1 MTDPWANRDYLRGTQ
16 YKTDA
21 NLAARQSTYAYQQ
34 PRIDLAAQVL
44 DLAALG
50 PAGGAAGKHGPTG
63 PPTALIARARSRS
76 RTTCAR

>member
-21 NLAARQSTYAYQQ
+21 NLAARQSIYAYPQ
-34 PRIDLAAQVL
+34 PRIDLAARDRL
-44 DLAALG
+44 DTLG

-63 PPTALIARARSRS
+63 PPTALIALARSRS